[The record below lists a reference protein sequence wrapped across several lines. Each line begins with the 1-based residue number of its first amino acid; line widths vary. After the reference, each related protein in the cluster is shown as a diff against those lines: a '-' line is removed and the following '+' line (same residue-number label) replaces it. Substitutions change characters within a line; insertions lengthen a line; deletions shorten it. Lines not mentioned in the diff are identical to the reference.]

1 MAIISPSILSADFS
15 SLAEECRKIDRAG
28 AQYVHIDVMDGGFVP
43 NITLGPCV
51 ISSIRKT
58 TERVFDVHLMI
69 NEPIRYLKDFSN
81 AGADII
87 TVHYEACKDVEK
99 TVKEIK
105 KLGKKAGIAV
115 KPKTDAELLLP
126 LLCLCDTVTVMTV
139 EPGFGG
145 QALIP
150 ETLEKVQKIREMI
163 DKGNYNCLIEVDGGI
178 TKENISAA
186 SAAGADI
193 FVAGSAVFKSND
205 ISNAIKEL
213 KTNAENA

>member
-99 TVKEIK
+99 TVK
-105 KLGKKAGIAV
+105 
-115 KPKTDAELLLP
+115 
-126 LLCLCDTVTVMTV
+126 
-139 EPGFGG
+139 
-145 QALIP
+145 
-150 ETLEKVQKIREMI
+150 
-163 DKGNYNCLIEVDGGI
+163 
-178 TKENISAA
+178 
-186 SAAGADI
+186 
-193 FVAGSAVFKSND
+193 
-205 ISNAIKEL
+205 
-213 KTNAENA
+213 